1 MSGWLF
7 RYFTPSGEVE
17 NKEYDMD
24 NDTAM
29 NHYEAMARRV
39 SLYREGR
46 DSGPVRV
53 IAQSAGGRIL
63 FDTDRTVPR

>member
-1 MSGWLF
+1 MSKWLF
-7 RYFTPSGEVE
+7 RYFSPNGNVE
-17 NKEYDMD
+17 NKVYDMD

-39 SLYREGR
+39 TLYREGR
-46 DSGPVRV
+46 DSGPIRV

-63 FDTDRTVPR
+63 FDTDDTR